1 MSTKYKH
8 GDHVP
13 TEVLAKRLDELAD
26 VVGRPGEE
34 RDRELTRR
42 IPAELDRDA
51 DLVLSEA
58 ATRLTALAALCQEG
72 AAVLERTA
80 NDTLDGRNMAVRLRE
95 ANTSSLAR
103 LKAQWQAEALEVFAI
118 HWRHQAH
125 IAAEAGHIM
134 QADAVCDVADDA
146 NERAAELR
154 RQFEEE

>member
-1 MSTKYKH
+1 MSMKYKH

-80 NDTLDGRNMAVRLRE
+80 NDTLDGRNMTVRLRE
-95 ANTSSLAR
+95 ANTTSLAR
-103 LKAQWQAEALEVFAI
+103 LKAKWQAEAMEGWLEQMRYI
-118 HWRHQAH
+118 CLLYTSPSPR
-125 IAAEAGHIM
+125 
-134 QADAVCDVADDA
+134 D
-146 NERAAELR
+146 
-154 RQFEEE
+154 RQKSRMPSSA